1 MKMEKIC
8 TEEYKW
14 FFSSK
19 DESEI
24 LMANA
29 GFPEANA
36 LYSIF
41 FTTKYFLMHQ
51 QVREARQKH
60 LDPGQTIRELDIH
73 NGVLAYVDGIWKFF
87 LYCRDPETSWTQW

>member
-1 MKMEKIC
+1 MEILGKVLHQSHQVIYGSRSERKRMKMEKIC

-51 QVREARQKH
+51 
-60 LDPGQTIRELDIH
+60 
-73 NGVLAYVDGIWKFF
+73 
-87 LYCRDPETSWTQW
+87 